1 MATNEARNPDE
12 ERRQYKRINR
22 SFILSYFDLQNPEIK
37 FEISQLKNI
46 SLGGMFV
53 FSDQP
58 PPFGA
63 ELTIVAQLPHSKG
76 PLRLPAVVRWSN
88 SEGFGVQFGLLGAVA
103 THAITTLC
111 SS

>member
-1 MATNEARNPDE
+1 MRDKREHKRVPLDCPIRCELSDVSTIDARAKD
-12 ERRQYKRINR
+12 
-22 SFILSYFDLQNPEIK
+22 
-37 FEISQLKNI
+37 I